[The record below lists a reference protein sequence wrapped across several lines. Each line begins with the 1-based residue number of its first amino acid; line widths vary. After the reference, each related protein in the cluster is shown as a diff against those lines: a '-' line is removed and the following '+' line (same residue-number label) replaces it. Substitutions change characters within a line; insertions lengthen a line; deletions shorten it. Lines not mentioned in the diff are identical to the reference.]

1 MGQINSTRN
10 EALEK
15 ANAEIE
21 HYLGGDSGLKLNDPL
36 WLNKTDVKP
45 MSFDVHSDDWR
56 IGQFGHHKLSNYK
69 ILINSESISKV
80 GFF

>member
-1 MGQINSTRN
+1 MGAKNSTSN

-21 HYLGGDSGLKLNDPL
+21 HYLGGDTGLKLNDPL

-45 MSFDVHSDDWR
+45 MSFDVNSDDWR
-56 IGQFGHHKLSNYK
+56 IGL
-69 ILINSESISKV
+69 LI
-80 GFF
+80 

>member
-1 MGQINSTRN
+1 MKGQLEKELSESSFHNRKIIVGAKNSTSN

-21 HYLGGDSGLKLNDPL
+21 HYLGGDTGLKLNDPL

-45 MSFDVHSDDWR
+45 MSFDVNSDDWR
-56 IGQFGHHKLSNYK
+56 IGL
-69 ILINSESISKV
+69 LR
-80 GFF
+80 